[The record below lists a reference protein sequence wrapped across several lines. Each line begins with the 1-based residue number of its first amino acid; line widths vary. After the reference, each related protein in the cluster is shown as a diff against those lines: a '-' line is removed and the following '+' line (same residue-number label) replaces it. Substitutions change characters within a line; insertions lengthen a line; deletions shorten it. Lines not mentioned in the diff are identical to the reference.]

1 MKILPI
7 FSSPHLFIQSYISY
21 MLLLCVFNYHI
32 ILPSF
37 SQAVSAGKHTSCSK
51 FFNLA
56 ENTNFAFQG
65 LQGHSIYRNKNDQ
78 LKSEKKSNIV
88 ICKTSKSSVQ
98 VCVNIF
104 FHHVK
109 LKQEFFFYQQK
120 HRLAISKKKKR
131 KREKNSWV
139 TTPINF
145 FHNCSCGY
153 LLAIRFRMVNIWYK
167 IKPMGCEKEKV
178 IRRGLRR
185 PFIRTKR

>member
-65 LQGHSIYRNKNDQ
+65 LQGHSIYRNKSDQ

-109 LKQEFFFYQQK
+109 LKQEFSFTSKSTVQPFQ
-120 HRLAISKKKKR
+120 KKKKR
-131 KREKNSWV
+131 KKRKKQLGDHTYPFFTIAAVV
-139 TTPINF
+139 T
-145 FHNCSCGY
+145 CWLCDSE
-153 LLAIRFRMVNIWYK
+153 W
-167 IKPMGCEKEKV
+167 
-178 IRRGLRR
+178 
-185 PFIRTKR
+185 